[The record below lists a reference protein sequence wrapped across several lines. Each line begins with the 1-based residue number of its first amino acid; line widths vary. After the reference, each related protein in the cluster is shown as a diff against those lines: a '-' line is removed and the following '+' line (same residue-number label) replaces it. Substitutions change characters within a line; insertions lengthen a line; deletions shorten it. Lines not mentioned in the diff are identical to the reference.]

1 MISMNSKLGVIVT
14 PGDRINE
21 DWMGTSEIGNKYGR
35 VGVIGLDADFEVIQT
50 WIQKIQKE

>member
-1 MISMNSKLGVIVT
+1 MNSKLGVIVT